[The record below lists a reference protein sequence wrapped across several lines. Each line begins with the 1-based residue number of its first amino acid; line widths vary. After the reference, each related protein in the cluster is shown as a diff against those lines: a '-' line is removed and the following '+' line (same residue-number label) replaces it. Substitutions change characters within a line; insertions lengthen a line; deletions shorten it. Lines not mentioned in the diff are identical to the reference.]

1 MPTIHRAAGLRFVI
15 FLDDH
20 EPAHVHAVGLG
31 GEAKIEL
38 GLEPEEVRT
47 MWVKGLSRADVS
59 RAQREV
65 ILEHG
70 RFLAAWSEFHRKTT

>member
-1 MPTIHRAAGLRFVI
+1 MPTVHRAAGLRFVI

-31 GEAKIEL
+31 GEAKIEI

-65 ILEHG
+65 VLEHV
-70 RFLAAWSEFHRKTT
+70 RFLAAWSEFHRKAT